1 MARGGGVAAA
11 AMAILVS
18 MQPLPAAAHAT
29 GQSFIALLPTGP
41 YMAVG
46 VIIVALSILLLW
58 FLPQRSVARLLPSRD
73 LGPIAAPPYLRTLS
87 SLAFFLFLCW
97 LLARGFSGTRD
108 PLANPLVLGFWVAF
122 WMASPMIQGFLF
134 DLWGWMSPWR
144 WLVAP
149 LKAAVPRPPLAL
161 PSRLGV
167 WPAVLL
173 LLVFSMFTLADPAP
187 DDPARLAMV
196 GSAYLVVTITGM
208 VLCGPARWLRQVEI
222 FSVVMAHFGRLAP
235 LARRGRRVRLGWPG
249 WQLAHGARAS
259 RGIPVFIIV
268 LLGTGSFDGFNETFV
283 WLDLIGVNPLAFP
296 GRSAVVMPVVGGLI
310 AANLILVSLFT
321 ALVVAGD
328 RLVGGPSVDG
338 PKVDGPG
345 INEPGINGTGRAGYL
360 LSVFAPTILPI
371 AFAYHTAHYLP
382 SLLVDG
388 QYVLVALNDPFG
400 RGVNLLGLDGF
411 HVTTG
416 FFKHRESMRVI
427 WLSQAAIIVFGH
439 VLAVILAHANATQ
452 AYGGMRRAF
461 TAGLPLALF
470 MILYTW
476 LGLWLLAAP
485 KGG

>member
-1 MARGGGVAAA
+1 MVGAVVGVMLICLAPA
-11 AMAILVS
+11 
-18 MQPLPAAAHAT
+18 PAAAHAT

-58 FLPQRSVARLLPSRD
+58 FLPHRSVARLLPSRD
-73 LGPIAAPPYLRTLS
+73 LGLVAAPPLLRNVS
-87 SLAFFLFLCW
+87 SFVFFVLFCW
-97 LLARGFSGTRD
+97 LLSRGFSGTRD
-108 PLANPLVLGFWVAF
+108 PLENPLVLGFWVVF
-122 WMASPMIQGFLF
+122 WMASPMVQGFLF

-149 LKAAVPRPPLAL
+149 LSAAVPRPPLAL
-161 PSRLGV
+161 SARLGV

-173 LLVFSMFTLADPAP
+173 LLAFSMFTLADPAP
-187 DDPARLAMV
+187 DDPARLAGV
-196 GSAYLVVTITGM
+196 GVAYLVVTIAGM
-208 VLCGPARWLRQVEI
+208 VLCGSGRWLRQVEI

-235 LARRGRRVRLGWPG
+235 LARRGRRVRIGWPG
-249 WQLAHGARAS
+249 WQLAHGARGT
-259 RGIPVFIIV
+259 RGIPIFILV

-310 AANLILVSLFT
+310 AANLILVSLFM
-321 ALVVAGD
+321 ALLFIGD
-328 RLVGGPSVDG
+328 RLVA
-338 PKVDGPG
+338 GPG
-345 INEPGINGTGRAGYL
+345 RAEPL
-360 LSVFAPTILPI
+360 LAVFAPTILPL
-371 AFAYHTAHYLP
+371 ALAYHAAHYLP
-382 SLLVDG
+382 SLLVNG

-400 RGVNLLGLDGF
+400 SGANWLGLEGF

-416 FFKHRESMRVI
+416 FFNHRESMRLI

-439 VLAVILAHANATQ
+439 VLAVILAHAHAAQ
-452 AYGGMRRAF
+452 IYGGIRRAF
-461 TAGLPLALF
+461 AAGLPLAMF

>member
-1 MARGGGVAAA
+1 MVSKSPDHDVTMRGGRLVAVAAVWL
-11 AMAILVS
+11 ISLLPV
-18 MQPLPAAAHAT
+18 PAAAHAT

-58 FLPQRSVARLLPSRD
+58 FLPHRSVGRLLPSRD
-73 LGPIAAPPYLRTLS
+73 LGPIAAPPLCRAVS
-87 SLAFFLFLCW
+87 GFVFFLLFCW
-97 LLARGFSGTRD
+97 LLSRGLSGTRD
-108 PLANPLVLGFWVAF
+108 PLENPLVLGFWVVF
-122 WMASPMIQGFLF
+122 WMASPMVQGFLF
-134 DLWGWMSPWR
+134 DLWGWISPWR
-144 WLVAP
+144 WLVGP
-149 LKAAVPRPPLAL
+149 LSAAVPRPPLAL
-161 PSRLGV
+161 PARLGV

-173 LLVFSMFTLADPAP
+173 LLIFSMFTLADPAP

-196 GSAYLVVTITGM
+196 GIAYLVVTIGGM
-208 VLCGPARWLRQVEI
+208 ALCGPGRWLRQVEI

-235 LARRGRRVRLGWPG
+235 LARRGRRVRIGWPG

-259 RGIPVFIIV
+259 RGIPVFILV

-283 WLDLIGVNPLAFP
+283 WLDMIGVNPLAFP
-296 GRSAVVMPVVGGLI
+296 GRSAVVMPVVGGLV
-310 AANLILVSLFT
+310 AANLILVGLFT
-321 ALVVAGD
+321 LLVTAGD
-328 RLVGGPSVDG
+328 GAVAAHRHKGG
-338 PKVDGPG
+338 
-345 INEPGINGTGRAGYL
+345 TARTGYL

-371 AFAYHTAHYLP
+371 ALAYHAAHYLP

-400 RGVNLLGLDGF
+400 SAANLLGLDGF

-427 WLSQAAIIVFGH
+427 WLSQAAIIVSGH
-439 VLAVILAHANATQ
+439 VLAVILAHANAVQ
-452 AYGGMRRAF
+452 AYGSIRRAF
-461 TAGLPLALF
+461 TAGMPLALF

>member
-1 MARGGGVAAA
+1 MVGAVVGVMLICLAPA
-11 AMAILVS
+11 
-18 MQPLPAAAHAT
+18 PAAAHAT

-58 FLPQRSVARLLPSRD
+58 FLPHRSVARLLPSRD
-73 LGPIAAPPYLRTLS
+73 LGLVAAPPLLRNVS
-87 SLAFFLFLCW
+87 SFVFFVLFCW
-97 LLARGFSGTRD
+97 LLSRGFSGTRD
-108 PLANPLVLGFWVAF
+108 PLENPLVLGFWVVF
-122 WMASPMIQGFLF
+122 WMASPMVQGFLF

-149 LKAAVPRPPLAL
+149 LSAAVPRPPLAL
-161 PSRLGV
+161 SARLGV

-173 LLVFSMFTLADPAP
+173 LLAFSMFTLADPAP
-187 DDPARLAMV
+187 DDPARLAGV
-196 GSAYLVVTITGM
+196 GVAYLVVTIAGM
-208 VLCGPARWLRQVEI
+208 VLCGSGRWLRQVEI

-235 LARRGRRVRLGWPG
+235 LARRGRRVRIGWPG
-249 WQLAHGARAS
+249 WQLAHGARGT
-259 RGIPVFIIV
+259 RGIPIFILV

-310 AANLILVSLFT
+310 AANLILVSLFM
-321 ALVVAGD
+321 ALLFIGD
-328 RLVGGPSVDG
+328 RLVAGP
-338 PKVDGPG
+338 
-345 INEPGINGTGRAGYL
+345 GRAGPL
-360 LSVFAPTILPI
+360 LAVFAPTILPI
-371 AFAYHTAHYLP
+371 ALAYHAAHYLP
-382 SLLVDG
+382 SLLVNG

-400 RGVNLLGLDGF
+400 SGANWLGLEGF

-416 FFKHRESMRVI
+416 FFNHRESMRLI

-439 VLAVILAHANATQ
+439 VLAVILAHAHAAQ
-452 AYGGMRRAF
+452 IYGDIRRAF
-461 TAGLPLALF
+461 AAGLPLAMF

>member
-1 MARGGGVAAA
+1 MVGAVVGVMLICLAPA
-11 AMAILVS
+11 
-18 MQPLPAAAHAT
+18 PAAAHAT

-58 FLPQRSVARLLPSRD
+58 FLPHRSVARLLPSRD
-73 LGPIAAPPYLRTLS
+73 LGLVAAPPLLRNVS
-87 SLAFFLFLCW
+87 SFVFFVLFCW
-97 LLARGFSGTRD
+97 LLSRGFSGTRD
-108 PLANPLVLGFWVAF
+108 PLENPLVLGFWVVF
-122 WMASPMIQGFLF
+122 WMASPMVQGFLF

-149 LKAAVPRPPLAL
+149 LSAAVPRPPLAL
-161 PSRLGV
+161 SARLGV

-173 LLVFSMFTLADPAP
+173 LLAFSMFTLADPAP
-187 DDPARLAMV
+187 DDPARLAGV
-196 GSAYLVVTITGM
+196 GVAYLVVTIAGM
-208 VLCGPARWLRQVEI
+208 VLCGSGRWLRQVEI

-235 LARRGRRVRLGWPG
+235 LARRGRRVRIGWPG
-249 WQLAHGARAS
+249 WQLAHGARGT
-259 RGIPVFIIV
+259 RGIPIFILV

-310 AANLILVSLFT
+310 AANLILVSLFM
-321 ALVVAGD
+321 ALLFIGD
-328 RLVGGPSVDG
+328 RLVA
-338 PKVDGPG
+338 GPG
-345 INEPGINGTGRAGYL
+345 RAEPL
-360 LSVFAPTILPI
+360 LAVFAPTILPI
-371 AFAYHTAHYLP
+371 ALAYHAAHYLP
-382 SLLVDG
+382 SLLVNG

-400 RGVNLLGLDGF
+400 SGANWLGLEGF

-416 FFKHRESMRVI
+416 FFNHRESMRLI

-439 VLAVILAHANATQ
+439 VLAVILAHAHAAQ
-452 AYGGMRRAF
+452 IYGGIRRAF
-461 TAGLPLALF
+461 AAGLPLAMF

>member
-1 MARGGGVAAA
+1 MFMCLVGAVVGVMLISLAP
-11 AMAILVS
+11 V
-18 MQPLPAAAHAT
+18 PAAAHAT

-58 FLPQRSVARLLPSRD
+58 FLPHRSVARLLPSRD
-73 LGPIAAPPYLRTLS
+73 LGLVAAPPLLRNVS
-87 SLAFFLFLCW
+87 SFVFFVLFCW
-97 LLARGFSGTRD
+97 LLLRGFSGTRD
-108 PLANPLVLGFWVAF
+108 PLENPLVLGFWVVF
-122 WMASPMIQGFLF
+122 WMASPMVQGFLF

-149 LKAAVPRPPLAL
+149 LSAAVPRPPLAL
-161 PSRLGV
+161 SARLGV

-173 LLVFSMFTLADPAP
+173 LLAFSMFTLADPAP
-187 DDPARLAMV
+187 DDPARLAGV
-196 GSAYLVVTITGM
+196 GVAYLVVTIAGM
-208 VLCGPARWLRQVEI
+208 VLCGSGRWLRQVEI

-235 LARRGRRVRLGWPG
+235 LARRGRRVRIGWPG
-249 WQLAHGARAS
+249 WQLAHGARGT
-259 RGIPVFIIV
+259 RGIPIFILV

-310 AANLILVSLFT
+310 AANLILVSLFM
-321 ALVVAGD
+321 ALLFIGD
-328 RLVGGPSVDG
+328 RLVAGP
-338 PKVDGPG
+338 
-345 INEPGINGTGRAGYL
+345 GRAGPL
-360 LSVFAPTILPI
+360 LAVFAPTILPI
-371 AFAYHTAHYLP
+371 ALAYHAAHYLP
-382 SLLVDG
+382 SLLVNG

-400 RGVNLLGLDGF
+400 SGANWLGLEGF

-416 FFKHRESMRVI
+416 FFNHRESMRLI

-439 VLAVILAHANATQ
+439 VLAVILAHAHAAQ
-452 AYGGMRRAF
+452 IYGGIRRAF
-461 TAGLPLALF
+461 AAGLPLAMF

>member
-1 MARGGGVAAA
+1 MVGAVVGVMLICLAPA
-11 AMAILVS
+11 
-18 MQPLPAAAHAT
+18 PAAAHAT

-58 FLPQRSVARLLPSRD
+58 FLPHRSVARLLPSRD
-73 LGPIAAPPYLRTLS
+73 LGLVAAPPLLRSVS
-87 SLAFFLFLCW
+87 SFVFFVLFCW
-97 LLARGFSGTRD
+97 LLSRGFSGTRD
-108 PLANPLVLGFWVAF
+108 PLENPLVLGFWVVF
-122 WMASPMIQGFLF
+122 WMASPMVQGFLF

-149 LKAAVPRPPLAL
+149 LSAAVARPPLAL
-161 PSRLGV
+161 SARLGV

-173 LLVFSMFTLADPAP
+173 LLAFSMFTLADPAP
-187 DDPARLAMV
+187 DDPARLAGV
-196 GSAYLVVTITGM
+196 GVAYLVVTIAGM
-208 VLCGPARWLRQVEI
+208 VLCGSGRWLRQVEI

-235 LARRGRRVRLGWPG
+235 LARRGRRVRIGWPG
-249 WQLAHGARAS
+249 WQLAHGARGT
-259 RGIPVFIIV
+259 RGIPIFILV

-310 AANLILVSLFT
+310 AANLILVSLFM
-321 ALVVAGD
+321 ALLFIGD
-328 RLVGGPSVDG
+328 RLVAGP
-338 PKVDGPG
+338 
-345 INEPGINGTGRAGYL
+345 GRAGPL
-360 LSVFAPTILPI
+360 LAVFAPTILPI
-371 AFAYHTAHYLP
+371 ALAYHAAHYLP
-382 SLLVDG
+382 SLLVNG

-400 RGVNLLGLDGF
+400 SGANWLGLEGF

-416 FFKHRESMRVI
+416 FFNHRESMRLI

-439 VLAVILAHANATQ
+439 VLAVILAHAHAAQ
-452 AYGGMRRAF
+452 IYGGIRRAF
-461 TAGLPLALF
+461 AAGLPLAMF

>member
-1 MARGGGVAAA
+1 MVARCGRLVAALL
-11 AMAILVS
+11 ICFVS
-18 MQPLPAAAHAT
+18 LLPLPAAAHAT

-46 VIIVALSILLLW
+46 VIIVALSIMLLW
-58 FLPQRSVARLLPSRD
+58 FLPSRSVARLLPSRD
-73 LGPIAAPPYLRTLS
+73 LGPVAAPPWLRLLS
-87 SLAFFLFLCW
+87 SFLFFLFLVW
-97 LLARGFSGTRD
+97 LLSRGISGSRD
-108 PLANPLVLGFWVAF
+108 PLANPLVLGFWVVF
-122 WMASPMIQGFLF
+122 WMASPMVQGFLF

-144 WLVAP
+144 WLAGP
-149 LKAAVPRPPLAL
+149 LAAAVPRPPLAL
-161 PSRLGV
+161 PARLGV

-196 GSAYLVVTITGM
+196 GIAYVVVTIGGM
-208 VLCGPARWLRQVEI
+208 VLCGPGRWLRQVEV

-235 LARRGRRVRLGWPG
+235 LARRGRRVRAGWPG

-259 RGIPVFIIV
+259 RGIPVFILV

-283 WLDLIGVNPLAFP
+283 WLDMIGVNPLAFP
-296 GRSAVVMPVVGGLI
+296 GRSAVVMPVVGGLV
-310 AANLILVSLFT
+310 AANLILVGLFT
-321 ALVVAGD
+321 LLVLAGD
-328 RLVGGPSVDG
+328 GAAAAPHAPSLAARA
-338 PKVDGPG
+338 
-345 INEPGINGTGRAGYL
+345 GRERTGYL

-371 AFAYHTAHYLP
+371 ALAYHTAHYLP

-388 QYVLVALNDPFG
+388 QYVLVALNDPLG
-400 RGVNLLGLDGF
+400 QGANLLGLDGF

-439 VLAVILAHANATQ
+439 VLAVVLAHANAVQ
-452 AYGGMRRAF
+452 AYGGIRRAF
-461 TAGLPLALF
+461 TAGMPLALF

>member
-1 MARGGGVAAA
+1 MVGAVVGVMLICLAPA
-11 AMAILVS
+11 
-18 MQPLPAAAHAT
+18 PAAAHAT

-58 FLPQRSVARLLPSRD
+58 FLPHRSVARLLPSRD
-73 LGPIAAPPYLRTLS
+73 LGLVAAPPLLRNVS
-87 SLAFFLFLCW
+87 SFVFFVLFCW
-97 LLARGFSGTRD
+97 LLSRGFSGTRD
-108 PLANPLVLGFWVAF
+108 PLENPLVLGFWVVF
-122 WMASPMIQGFLF
+122 WMASPMVQGFLF

-149 LKAAVPRPPLAL
+149 LSAAVPRPPLAL
-161 PSRLGV
+161 SARLGV

-173 LLVFSMFTLADPAP
+173 LLAFSMFTLADPAP
-187 DDPARLAMV
+187 DDPARLAGV
-196 GSAYLVVTITGM
+196 GVAYLVVTIAGM
-208 VLCGPARWLRQVEI
+208 VLCGSGRWLRQVEI

-235 LARRGRRVRLGWPG
+235 LARRGRRVRIGWPG
-249 WQLAHGARAS
+249 WQLAHGARGT
-259 RGIPVFIIV
+259 RGIPIFILV

-310 AANLILVSLFT
+310 AANLILVSLFM
-321 ALVVAGD
+321 ALLFIGD
-328 RLVGGPSVDG
+328 RLVAGP
-338 PKVDGPG
+338 
-345 INEPGINGTGRAGYL
+345 GRAGPL
-360 LSVFAPTILPI
+360 LAVFAPTILPI
-371 AFAYHTAHYLP
+371 ALAYHAAHYLP
-382 SLLVDG
+382 SLLVNG

-400 RGVNLLGLDGF
+400 SGANWLGLEGF

-416 FFKHRESMRVI
+416 FFNHRESMRLI

-439 VLAVILAHANATQ
+439 VLAVILAHAHAAQ
-452 AYGGMRRAF
+452 IYGGIRRAF
-461 TAGLPLALF
+461 AAGLPLAMF

>member
-1 MARGGGVAAA
+1 MVGAVVGVMLICLAPA
-11 AMAILVS
+11 
-18 MQPLPAAAHAT
+18 PAAAHAT

-58 FLPQRSVARLLPSRD
+58 FLPHRSVARLLPSRD
-73 LGPIAAPPYLRTLS
+73 LGLVAAPPLLRNVS
-87 SLAFFLFLCW
+87 SFVFFVLFCW
-97 LLARGFSGTRD
+97 LLLRGFSGTRD
-108 PLANPLVLGFWVAF
+108 PLENPLVLGFWVVF
-122 WMASPMIQGFLF
+122 WMASPMVQGFLF

-149 LKAAVPRPPLAL
+149 LSAAVPRPPLAL
-161 PSRLGV
+161 SARLGV

-173 LLVFSMFTLADPAP
+173 LLAFSMFTLADPAP
-187 DDPARLAMV
+187 DDPARLAGV
-196 GSAYLVVTITGM
+196 GVAYLVVTIAGM
-208 VLCGPARWLRQVEI
+208 VLCGSGRWLRQVEI

-235 LARRGRRVRLGWPG
+235 LARRGRRVRIGWPG
-249 WQLAHGARAS
+249 WQLAHGARGT
-259 RGIPVFIIV
+259 RGIPIFILV

-310 AANLILVSLFT
+310 AANLILVSLFM
-321 ALVVAGD
+321 ALLFIGD
-328 RLVGGPSVDG
+328 RLVAGP
-338 PKVDGPG
+338 
-345 INEPGINGTGRAGYL
+345 GRAGPL
-360 LSVFAPTILPI
+360 LAVFAPTILPI
-371 AFAYHTAHYLP
+371 ALAYHAAHYLP
-382 SLLVDG
+382 SLLVNG

-400 RGVNLLGLDGF
+400 SGANWLGLEGF

-416 FFKHRESMRVI
+416 FFNHRESMRLI

-439 VLAVILAHANATQ
+439 VLAVILAHAHAAQ
-452 AYGGMRRAF
+452 IYGGIRRAF
-461 TAGLPLALF
+461 AAGLPLAMF